1 MQRIAPYERRPIK
14 KLTVLFSGIRNV
26 QQQAAAQPG
35 CSALSAAIV
44 IHLAVEVVFLHEE
57 RMKPL
62 SRCHARNR
70 FIYPQ
75 RVAFITHH

>member
-14 KLTVLFSGIRNV
+14 TNGLFCFQASKTYET
-26 QQQAAAQPG
+26 QAAAQSG
-35 CSALSAAIV
+35 CNALSAAIM
-44 IHLAVEVVFLHEE
+44 IHLAVEVVLLHEE

-62 SRCHARNR
+62 SRCHR
-70 FIYPQ
+70 FIYLQ